1 MRPNRSLLRR
11 TRHGVIQIKTSS
23 AAMDETSLLPLDSLR
38 LTGVLRMTDFTS
50 LSTSELA
57 NRIAILR
64 DNLRQLTEQAAAQS
78 GAANEERLAD
88 RIETQSK
95 ELEGLLKEQER
106 RG

>member
-1 MRPNRSLLRR
+1 
-11 TRHGVIQIKTSS
+11 
-23 AAMDETSLLPLDSLR
+23 
-38 LTGVLRMTDFTS
+38 MTDFTS

-78 GAANEERLAD
+78 GAASEERLAN

-95 ELEGLLKEQER
+95 ELDELLNEQER
-106 RG
+106 RGRK

>member
-1 MRPNRSLLRR
+1 MP
-11 TRHGVIQIKTSS
+11 
-23 AAMDETSLLPLDSLR
+23 
-38 LTGVLRMTDFTS
+38 DFSS

-78 GAANEERLAD
+78 GAASEERLAD

-95 ELEGLLKEQER
+95 ELEELLKEQER
-106 RG
+106 RGEK